1 MDGFLNLHKPAGWTS
16 HDCVARVRRLFGT
29 KKVGHAGTLD
39 PAATG
44 VLPIAIGRATRLL
57 QFLPTG
63 KRYRAIVRFG
73 VTTATDD
80 LEGDVLTQKACPELT
95 LDQVQTVLPQFQGTI
110 EQIPPAF
117 SAIQVDGKRLYDL
130 ARAGLAVDVPMRKV
144 EISQI
149 EVLDW
154 RSGEFP
160 ELDLDITCGGGTYI
174 RAIARD
180 LGFILGTGAT
190 LAGLIRTY
198 SSGFNIGESWTIEDL
213 EAALEGDRFSL
224 YGVEQPLLGL
234 PSLSLNAEQA
244 WRWCNG
250 QRIAPP
256 TPDWS
261 LHQYYRVQYLNAT
274 TQALVFLGMGEVL
287 VRDEV
292 PFLKA
297 KMGYS
302 DCPCDRPTEST
313 DG

>member
-73 VTTATDD
+73 ITTATDD

-95 LDQVQTVLPQFQGTI
+95 LDQIQAVLPQFQGTI

-180 LGFILGTGAT
+180 LGFILGAGAT
-190 LAGLIRTY
+190 LAGLIRTH
-198 SSGFNIGESWTIEDL
+198 SSGFDIGESWTIEDL

-234 PSLSLNAEQA
+234 PSLSLNAEQT

-256 TPDWS
+256 TSDWS
-261 LHQYYRVQYLNAT
+261 LHQHYRVQYFDVT
-274 TQALVFLGMGEVL
+274 TQALVFLGMGEVQ

-302 DCPCDRPTEST
+302 DCPCDRPTEPN
-313 DG
+313 